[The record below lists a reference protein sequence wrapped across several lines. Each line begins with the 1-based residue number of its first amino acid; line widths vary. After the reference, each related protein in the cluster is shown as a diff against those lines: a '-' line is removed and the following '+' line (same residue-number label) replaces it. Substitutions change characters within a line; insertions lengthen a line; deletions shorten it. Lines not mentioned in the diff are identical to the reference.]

1 MYNIARSQVAY
12 FIYMIIMIGSY
23 GSLIEKSNWKTLRN
37 FLLLNGQGSTSVPI
51 QYDLNFQV
59 VRQLGLLSCTMLCLR
74 L

>member
-1 MYNIARSQVAY
+1 MYNITRSQVAY

-23 GSLIEKSNWKTLRN
+23 GSLIEKSNWKTLCN